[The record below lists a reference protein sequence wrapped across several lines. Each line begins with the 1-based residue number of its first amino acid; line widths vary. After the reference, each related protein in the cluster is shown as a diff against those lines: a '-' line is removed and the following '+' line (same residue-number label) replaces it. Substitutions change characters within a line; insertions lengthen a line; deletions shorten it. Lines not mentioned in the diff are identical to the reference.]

1 MFIKEDDL
9 KLNDW
14 QFGQRKYLPWE
25 IKLQLTKTRIREWYD
40 NWGGM
45 VYLSYSGGLDS
56 RVLLH
61 LIRETVG
68 NDVPAVFSN
77 TGLEFPEIVKFA
89 RQASGEF
96 REIYPVDKD
105 GKRITFRKVITTY
118 GYPLISKETARKVYK
133 LRHGNLS
140 DRHRNYLLNGD
151 ERGSFGKLADK
162 W

>member
-1 MFIKEDDL
+1 MRTVDGISRLLSKVFIKEDDL

-68 NDVPAVFSN
+68 DDVPAVFSN
-77 TGLEFPEIVKFA
+77 TGLEYPEIVKFA

-96 REIYPVDKD
+96 Q
-105 GKRITFRKVITTY
+105 
-118 GYPLISKETARKVYK
+118 
-133 LRHGNLS
+133 
-140 DRHRNYLLNGD
+140 
-151 ERGSFGKLADK
+151 
-162 W
+162 